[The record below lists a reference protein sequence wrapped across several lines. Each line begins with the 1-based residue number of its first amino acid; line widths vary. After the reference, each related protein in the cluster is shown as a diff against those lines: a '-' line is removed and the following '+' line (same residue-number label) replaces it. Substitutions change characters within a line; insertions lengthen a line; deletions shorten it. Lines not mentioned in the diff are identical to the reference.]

1 MLTLFLAHP
10 RFWDVDLP
18 AYSYG
23 QEPCGRLSGMRPAGG
38 ALMGVLMNFFM
49 TFMAIGPIPAF
60 PGAYLH
66 ALPFSIL
73 VSAIS
78 SCLWVKPTGMIVG
91 KVYGGKQPV

>member
-1 MLTLFLAHP
+1 MMQLGAQLFTLRDYTQTAKDF
-10 RFWDVDLP
+10 
-18 AYSYG
+18 AYSMG
-23 QEPCGRLSGMRPAGG
+23 QVAK
-38 ALMGVLMNFFM
+38 MGYKTVQIS
-49 TFMAIGPIPAF
+49 AIGPIPAF